1 MHIDQEIKLDFS
13 DVLIRPKRSTLTSRS
28 EVDISRDFVFR
39 HSGAK
44 YHGIPISAANM
55 DTTGTMEM
63 ARAFEPQQ
71 LSVALHKHYG
81 EDDLVAF
88 GPDARGAGEGCAL
101 PGAGD
106 LPDAKQNDDHYC
118 GGQDRRTEG

>member
-1 MHIDQEIKLDFS
+1 LHIDQEIKLDFK

-39 HSGAK
+39 HSQAR
-44 YHGIPISAANM
+44 YHGIPIIAANM

-63 ARAFEPQQ
+63 ARAFEPHK

-81 EDDLVAF
+81 EDELVDFFTKLSAKSNAF
-88 GPDARGAGEGCAL
+88 YSMGITRADYEKFKRVIPIE
-101 PGAGD
+101 
-106 LPDAKQNDDHYC
+106 
-118 GGQDRRTEG
+118 